1 MTSILTALKD
11 VLAELPDL
19 VNVQG
24 DLIRSRVEDRA
35 LNMQPDLLG
44 ALAGNDS
51 LREAFFEDVG
61 GTLVFD
67 KVLFMQ
73 TVTMRDFLPD
83 SFTAYG
89 NKIGLSAAG
98 EALRKGREVVLD
110 WPYKDCVL
118 AGGMT
123 REDRGGSERFVNR
136 IVAPDE
142 VIRLEEPKALCGWER
157 WDADAVAAGKP
168 AEVDEVTG
176 KENLLIKGNNL
187 FALHSLKAHFGNR
200 VATEGVKLIYIDPPY
215 NTGNDGFR
223 YNDRFTHSTW
233 LTFMQDR
240 IRAACSVLREDGAIF
255 IQIDEKELGY
265 LLPLADEVIGRENR
279 VSIVTVKTSD
289 PSGHKVAN
297 PSLYDQSE
305 FILVYAR
312 NRGHWKYQ
320 PIFVRSEYD
329 YAYNKIIR
337 NIEAPASD
345 WLIESLFEVVADEQG
360 FNNAKEARK
369 ALGRSVFAQFVADY
383 ALQNADKVFQP
394 VTIADDAANHV
405 VEARNASRDNP
416 DGILQVENRTGTIY
430 IVAGKQIY
438 FYSNKIRNV
447 DGVNGPTKL
456 LTSIWNDI
464 SYNGI
469 AQEGGAKLKNGKK
482 PEALLRRVIQM
493 STEPND
499 LVFDFFA
506 GSGTT
511 AAVAHKMGRRWIA
524 VEQMDYV
531 RDLTVER
538 LKRVVAGEQGGVSKV
553 VKWPDT
559 GGGSFIYTEIASEG
573 QDFVSRV
580 DAANEDEL
588 DGLRDELTEAPF
600 LRHDIDPDGLRSSD
614 WAEHSPTMK
623 RRTLREAVAADHL
636 YVNVGDMDDEM
647 HGLSERDRKLT
658 RAFYG
663 MSEAAE

>member
-1 MTSILTALKD
+1 MTSLLADLKD
-11 VLAELPDL
+11 ALAALPDL
-19 VNVQG
+19 VNDDG

-35 LNMQPDLLG
+35 VNMQADLLA
-44 ALAGNDS
+44 ALMAKDS
-51 LREAFFEDVG
+51 LREGFFQDVG

-67 KVLFMQ
+67 KVRFMQ

-89 NKIGLSAAG
+89 NKIGLSSAG

-142 VIRLEEPKALCGWER
+142 VIRLEEPKALRGWER
-157 WDADAVAAGKP
+157 WDAEAVAAGEP
-168 AEVDEVTG
+168 SEVIEITG
-176 KENLLIKGNNL
+176 KENLLVKGNNL
-187 FALHSLKAHFGNR
+187 FALHSLKAHLGKQ
-200 VATEGVKLIYIDPPY
+200 VATQGVKLIYIDPPY

-240 IRAACSVLREDGAIF
+240 IRAACSLLREDGVIF
-255 IQIDEKELGY
+255 MQIDEKELGY

-312 NRGHWKYQ
+312 KRGHWNYQ

-329 YAYNKIIR
+329 PAYNRIIQ
-337 NIEAPASD
+337 NIEAAVSD
-345 WLIESLFEVVADEQG
+345 WKIEPLFEVVAEEQG
-360 FNNAKEARK
+360 FANAAEARK
-369 ALGRSVFAQFVADY
+369 ALGRTVFTQYVADY
-383 ALQNADKVFQP
+383 ALQHADKVFQP

-405 VEARNASRDNP
+405 VEARDESKSKP
-416 DGILQVENRTGTIY
+416 DQIYQVENRTGTIH
-430 IVAGKQIY
+430 IISGKQIY
-438 FYSNKIRNV
+438 FYANKIRDV
-447 DGVNGPTKL
+447 DGVKGPTKL

-469 AQEGGAKLKNGKK
+469 AKEGGAKLKNGKK

-493 STEPND
+493 STEPGD
-499 LVFDFFA
+499 LVLDFFA

-531 RDLTVER
+531 RDLTAER
-538 LKRVVAGEQGGVSKV
+538 LKKVVAGEQSGVSKAV
-553 VKWPDT
+553 DWPEK
-559 GGGSFIYTEIASEG
+559 GGGAFVYAEIASEG
-573 QDFVSRV
+573 QDFVARL
-580 DAANEDEL
+580 DAAADDAL
-588 DGLRDELTEAPF
+588 DAFRDELVEASF
-600 LRHDIDPDGLRSSD
+600 LRHDVDPGALKAAD
-614 WAEHSPTMK
+614 WAEISESVK

-636 YVNVGDMDDEM
+636 YVNASDMDDEM
-647 HGLSERDRKLT
+647 HGLSVEDRKLT

-663 MSEAAE
+663 LPEATE

>member
-1 MTSILTALKD
+1 MTTLLTDLKSALG
-11 VLAELPDL
+11 ALPDL
-19 VNVQG
+19 VG
-24 DLIRSRVEDRA
+24 EDGELIRSRVEDRA
-35 LNMQPDLLG
+35 INMQPDLLA
-44 ALAGNDS
+44 ALMAKDS
-51 LREAFFEDVG
+51 LRESFFQDVS
-61 GTLVFD
+61 GTIVFD
-67 KVLFMQ
+67 KVRFMQ
-73 TVTMRDFLPD
+73 AVTMRDFLPD

-89 NKIGLSAAG
+89 NKIGLSSAG

-123 REDRGGSERFVNR
+123 REDRGGSERFINR

-142 VIRLEEPKALCGWER
+142 VIRLEEPKALRGWER

-168 AEVDEVTG
+168 GEVTEITG
-176 KENLLIKGNNL
+176 RENLLIKGNNL
-187 FALHSLKAHFGNR
+187 FALHSLKAHLGKR

-240 IRAACSVLREDGAIF
+240 IRAACSLLREDGVIF
-255 IQIDEKELGY
+255 MQIDEKELGY

-312 NRGHWKYQ
+312 KRGQWNYQ
-320 PIFVRSEYD
+320 PIFIRSEYD
-329 YAYNKIIR
+329 PAYNRIIR
-337 NIEAPASD
+337 NVEAAVSD
-345 WLIESLFEVVADEQG
+345 WKIEPLFEVVAAEQG
-360 FNNAKEARK
+360 FENAAKARK
-369 ALGRSVFAQFVADY
+369 ALGKTVFNQYVADY
-383 ALQNADKVFQP
+383 ALQHADKVFQP

-405 VEARNASRDNP
+405 VEARDASKSDPHKIYR
-416 DGILQVENRTGTIY
+416 VENRTGTIH
-430 IVAGKQIY
+430 IISGKQIY
-438 FYSNKIRNV
+438 FYANKIRDV
-447 DGVNGPTKL
+447 DGVEGPTKL

-469 AQEGGAKLKNGKK
+469 AKEGGAKLKNGKK

-493 STEPND
+493 STEPGD
-499 LVFDFFA
+499 LVLDFFV

-531 RDLTVER
+531 RDLTAER
-538 LKRVVAGEQGGVSKV
+538 LKNVVTGEQSGVSKAV
-553 VKWPDT
+553 DWPET
-559 GGGSFIYTEIASEG
+559 GGGAFLYAEIASEG
-573 QDFVSRV
+573 QDFVARL
-580 DAANEDEL
+580 DAAEDDTL
-588 DGLRDELTEAPF
+588 DALRDELAEASF
-600 LRHDIDPDGLRSSD
+600 LRYEVDAKALKAAD
-614 WAEHSPTMK
+614 WAEVSASVK

-636 YVNVGDMDDEM
+636 YVNASDMDDEM
-647 HGLSERDRKLT
+647 HGLSVEDRKLT

-663 MSEAAE
+663 LPEVSE